1 LSTLEVSTLNKINVD
16 EAKVKACE
24 AVMALKQTI
33 PEKYKIKSEENY
45 INGIYVAQPKKRD
58 NIERPP
64 VTVDRSM
71 KVERPN
77 IRKLEE

>member
-1 LSTLEVSTLNKINVD
+1 
-16 EAKVKACE
+16 
-24 AVMALKQTI
+24 MGLKQSI
-33 PEKYKIKSEENY
+33 PEKYKLKSEENY

-71 KVERPN
+71 KVQRPN
-77 IRKLEE
+77 IKKM